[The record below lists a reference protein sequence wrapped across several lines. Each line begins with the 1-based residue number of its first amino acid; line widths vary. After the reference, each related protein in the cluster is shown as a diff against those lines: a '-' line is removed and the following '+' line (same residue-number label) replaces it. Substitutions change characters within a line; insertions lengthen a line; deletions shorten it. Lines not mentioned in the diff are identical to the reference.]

1 MANLQRELSHLRLA
15 IQERL
20 TAGQGAAEV
29 ARALGVSKG
38 MAYTVQR
45 LLKAGE
51 EVSAADEEVP
61 SNMSWLEVSR
71 RLDVLIQRLTD
82 EDGPL

>member
-1 MANLQRELSHLRLA
+1 MPNYQRELTPLRLA

-29 ARALGVSKG
+29 ARALSVSKG
-38 MAYTVQR
+38 MVHTVQR
-45 LLKAGE
+45 LLKTGK
-51 EVSAADEEVP
+51 EVPAPDEPIP

-71 RLDVLIQRLTD
+71 RLDVLIRRLEN